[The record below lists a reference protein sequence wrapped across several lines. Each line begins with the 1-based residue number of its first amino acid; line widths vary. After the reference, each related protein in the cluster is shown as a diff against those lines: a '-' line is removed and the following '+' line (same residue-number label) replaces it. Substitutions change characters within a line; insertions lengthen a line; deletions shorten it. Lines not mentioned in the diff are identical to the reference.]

1 MSNELAPK
9 SGHLNTHYLSVSSGE
24 IHASVCSL
32 LKSGLWEN
40 ADPYKFE
47 QNNLLG
53 VLKRGEWERVIADLI
68 PLYPGM
74 EFNQSTLTTFDRTYI
89 PTIYEAEWDS
99 VIAAASAFFKKFEG
113 KKIGV
118 QLSGG
123 LDSSIIIGLLSYLEI
138 PFWLVGM
145 TTNRYEF
152 RTERYIQELLI
163 PLAKEAIL
171 LNYDEYLP
179 LSNLLDVPVH
189 QYPELLSINYSSEN
203 AMALACQKLG
213 IEVLLT
219 GDGGDNLLAEAIPEA
234 PDQCPWLP
242 QVFSDPWPAE
252 YIYGPR
258 GVALVPFFADNGF
271 MDCIFNLRIGKG
283 EDNSKWWARKYF
295 ERILPQELVNY
306 NYCAD
311 FWGLY
316 VSGMQHAI
324 PTIKVLFGQA
334 FELTGNE
341 IFSPDST
348 KSLFGQDL
356 LDPKKEM
363 YQAIEART
371 AFAVW
376 LHGLKKTGIAS

>member
-1 MSNELAPK
+1 MNKESPPK
-9 SGHLNTHYLSVSSGE
+9 FDRLHTPYYSISSDK
-24 IHASVCSL
+24 IHSSIWTL
-32 LKSGLWEN
+32 LQSGLWKG
-40 ADPYKFE
+40 ADPLQFE

-53 VLKRGEWERVIADLI
+53 VLKRSDWKLVIPDLI

-74 EFNQSTLTTFDRTYI
+74 EFNQTTLTTFDPTYVPSI
-89 PTIYEAEWDS
+89 FEADWDT
-99 VIAAASAFFKKFEG
+99 VVAAASTFFNKFDG

-123 LDSSIIIGLLSYLEI
+123 LDSSIIIGLLSYLKI
-138 PFWLVGM
+138 PFYLVGM

-152 RTERYIQELLI
+152 RTERYIQNLLI
-163 PLAKEAIL
+163 SLAKDTVL
-171 LNYDEYLP
+171 LDYNEYLP

-203 AMALACQKLG
+203 AMALACQNFG

-219 GDGGDNLLAEAIPEA
+219 GDGGDNLFAEEIPDN

-242 QVFSDPWPAE
+242 QVFSDPWPSE

-258 GVALVPFFADNGF
+258 GVALVPFFADHGF
-271 MDCIFNLRIGKG
+271 MDCIFNLRRGKG

-295 ERILPQELVNY
+295 ERILPRELVNY
-306 NYCAD
+306 KYCAD

-316 VSGMQHAI
+316 VSGMQEAI
-324 PTIKVLFGQA
+324 PTIKVLFDQA
-334 FELTGNE
+334 FELTGNK
-341 IFSPDST
+341 IFSSSST
-348 KSLFGQDL
+348 TSLLGQDM

-363 YQAIEART
+363 YQTIEARI

-376 LHGLKKTGIAS
+376 LHELKKTGIAS

>member
-1 MSNELAPK
+1 MSKGL
-9 SGHLNTHYLSVSSGE
+9 LSTDRLHTPYYNISSRK
-24 IHASVCSL
+24 IYSSIWTL
-32 LKSGLWEN
+32 LQSGLWKA
-40 ADPYKFE
+40 ADPLKFE

-53 VLKRGEWERVIADLI
+53 VLKRSDWKRVIPDLI

-74 EFNQSTLTTFDRTYI
+74 EFIQTSQTTFD
-89 PTIYEAEWDS
+89 PTHVPSIFEADWDT
-99 VIAAASAFFKKFEG
+99 VVAAASTFFKKFDG

-123 LDSSIIIGLLSYLEI
+123 LDSSIIIGLLSYLKI
-138 PFWLVGM
+138 PFYLVGM

-152 RTERYIQELLI
+152 RTERYIQEGLI
-163 PLAKEAIL
+163 PLAKDTVL
-171 LNYDEYLP
+171 LDYNEYLP
-179 LSNLLDVPVH
+179 LSNLLDVPLH

-203 AMALACQKLG
+203 AMALACQNLG

-219 GDGGDNLLAEAIPEA
+219 GDGGDNLFAEEIPDNPE
-234 PDQCPWLP
+234 QCPWLP

-258 GVALVPFFADNGF
+258 GVALIPFFADEGF
-271 MDCIFNLRIGKG
+271 MDCIFNLRRGKG
-283 EDNSKWWARKYF
+283 EDNSKWWARDYF
-295 ERILPQELVNY
+295 KQILPQELVNY

-316 VSGMQHAI
+316 VSGMQEAI
-324 PTIKVLFGQA
+324 PTIKELFDRA

-341 IFSPDST
+341 IFSSSST
-348 KSLFGQDL
+348 KSLLEQDL

-363 YQAIEART
+363 YQTIEART

-376 LHGLKKTGIAS
+376 LYGLKKTGIAL